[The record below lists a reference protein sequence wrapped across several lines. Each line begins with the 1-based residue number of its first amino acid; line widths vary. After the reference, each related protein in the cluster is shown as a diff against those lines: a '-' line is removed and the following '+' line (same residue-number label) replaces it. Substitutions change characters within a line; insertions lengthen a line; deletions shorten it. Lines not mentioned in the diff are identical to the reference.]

1 MSAEFR
7 PCIDL
12 HDGKV
17 KQIVGST
24 LDQPGDS
31 ALRTNFVSEKSP
43 EYYAELYR
51 RDDLTGGHV
60 IQLGSG
66 NQQAALAALGAWPGG
81 LQLGGGVTDENA
93 GFYLDAGAAK
103 VIVTSFVFSDGM
115 FKKERLEKLLKI
127 TGKDKLVLDL
137 SCRRTAE
144 GRYFV
149 VTDRW
154 RNFTELEITAATLD
168 MFSKYCSEFLI
179 HAVDVE
185 GKQAGI
191 DRKLL
196 DILAKSSEIPCVY
209 AGGISSFEDIALIE
223 DAGQG
228 RVHYTIGS
236 ALDIF
241 GGKLAYSE
249 VVRRA
254 ALNHRKGEL
263 I

>member
-1 MSAEFR
+1 MGLSAEFR

-24 LDQPGDS
+24 LDLPDQS
-31 ALRTNFVSEKSP
+31 ALRTNFISEKSP

-51 RDDLTGGHV
+51 RDNLTGGHV

-66 NQQAALAALGAWPGG
+66 NQEAALAALGAWQGG

-93 GFYLDAGAAK
+93 RFYLDAGADK
-103 VIVTSFVFSDGM
+103 VIVTSFVFADGM

-127 TGKDKLVLDL
+127 TGKERLVLDL
-137 SCRRTAE
+137 SCRRTPE
-144 GRYFV
+144 GKYFV

-154 RNFTELEITAATLD
+154 RKFTELEVSSATLD
-168 MFSKYCSEFLI
+168 MLAQYCSEFLI

-185 GKQAGI
+185 GKQSGI
-191 DRKLL
+191 DTELL
-196 DILAKSSEIPCVY
+196 DILANSSGVPCVY
-209 AGGISSFEDIALIE
+209 AGGISNFDDISTIE
-223 DAGQG
+223 SAGKG
-228 RVHYTIGS
+228 RIHYTIGS

-241 GGKLAYSE
+241 GGNLPYTE
-249 VVRRA
+249 VVRRHN
-254 ALNHRKGEL
+254 ALKQK
-263 I
+263 

>member
-24 LDQPGDS
+24 LDLPGQE

-51 RDDLTGGHV
+51 RDNLTGGHV

-66 NQQAALAALGAWPGG
+66 NQEAALAALGAWRGG

-93 GFYLDAGAAK
+93 RFYLDAGAGK

-115 FKKERLEKLLKI
+115 FKEERLKKLLKI

-137 SCRRTAE
+137 SCRRTP
-144 GRYFV
+144 GGKYLV

-154 RNFTELEITAATLD
+154 RKFTELEVSSATLD
-168 MFSKYCSEFLI
+168 MFAKYCSEFLI

-185 GKQAGI
+185 GKQSGI
-191 DRKLL
+191 DTELL
-196 DILAKSSEIPCVY
+196 DILANSSGVPCVY
-209 AGGISSFEDIALIE
+209 AGGISTFDDIDTIE
-223 DAGQG
+223 SAGKG
-228 RVHYTIGS
+228 RIHYTIGS

-241 GGKLAYSE
+241 GGKLPYAE
-249 VVRRA
+249 VVRRHHA
-254 ALNHRKGEL
+254 SKQK
-263 I
+263 

>member
-1 MSAEFR
+1 VGLSAEFR

-24 LDQPGDS
+24 LDVPGENS
-31 ALRTNFVSEKSP
+31 LQTNFVSAHAP
-43 EYYAELYR
+43 EYYAALYR
-51 RDDLTGGHV
+51 QDNLSGGHV

-93 GFYLDAGAAK
+93 AFYLDAGAAK
-103 VIVTSFVFSDGM
+103 VIVTSFVFSGGIFNLDNL
-115 FKKERLEKLLKI
+115 KKLLKI
-127 TGKDKLVLDL
+127 TGPEKLVLDL
-137 SCRRTAE
+137 SCRRTAD

-154 RNFTELEITAATLD
+154 RNFTELEVSAETLD
-168 MFSKYCSEFLI
+168 MFGKYCSEFLI

-185 GKQAGI
+185 GKQSGI
-191 DRKLL
+191 DRELL
-196 DILAKSSEIPCVY
+196 DILSSSSSVPCVY
-209 AGGISSFEDIALIE
+209 AGGISSWEDIETIE
-223 DAGQG
+223 SAGRG
-228 RVHYTIGS
+228 RIHYTVGS

-241 GGKLAYSE
+241 GGKLPYQE
-249 VVRRA
+249 LVRRNV
-254 ALNHRKGEL
+254 LNQRKGE
-263 I
+263 